1 MKAVRVLSPGST
13 ALVEL
18 PIPAPEAGEVLVRV
32 RAAALCA
39 TDRKLAAGGTD
50 PPLVPGHEVVG
61 TLPEGGLVGVHPD
74 LGCGRC
80 AACTA
85 GFQNRCAERISI
97 GLDRDGGLAEWLIAP
112 RAHLVP
118 IDGIP
123 PHVAAALEPLAC
135 CLHATSLLDVRPGD
149 LALVVGAGAMGILC
163 LWALQAAG
171 ATVAVAQRSEPRR
184 TLAVDLGADAVPGPD
199 DHVADVL
206 GAPPRIAIVTAP
218 GAESLRWAL
227 DEVAI
232 GGIVHAFAGTPS
244 GAHIDANVVHYRHL
258 SLVGSTGSR
267 LADYE
272 HARDLVAAGTIDLSR
287 LPIDVVPLEEAP
299 AALLERPRKDVLKVV
314 VDVGGGEND

>member
-1 MKAVRVLSPGST
+1 MKAVRVSAPGST

-18 PIPAPEAGEVLVRV
+18 PVPEPGPGEALVRV

-39 TDRKLAAGGTD
+39 TDRKLAAGGSD

-80 AACTA
+80 ALCTA
-85 GFQNRCAERISI
+85 GFQNRCAERVSI
-97 GLDRDGGLAEWLIAP
+97 GLDRDGGLAEWLTAP

-123 PHVAAALEPLAC
+123 AQVAPVLEPLAC
-135 CLHATSLLDVRPGD
+135 CLHAAALLEVRPGD
-149 LALVVGAGAMGILC
+149 AALVVGAGAMGILC

-171 ATVAVAQRSEPRR
+171 ATVAVAQRSEERR
-184 TLAVDLGADAVPGPD
+184 ALAADLGADAVLGPD
-199 DHVADVL
+199 EHVSGAL
-206 GAPPRIAIVTAP
+206 GSPPRVAIVTAP
-218 GAESLRWAL
+218 GADSLRWAL
-227 DEVAI
+227 EEVEI
-232 GGIVHAFAGTPS
+232 GGTVHVFAGTPG

-267 LADYE
+267 LSDYE
-272 HARDLVAAGTIDLSR
+272 RARDLVAAGTIDLAR
-287 LPIDVVPLEEAP
+287 LPTHVVPLDEAP
-299 AALLERPRKDVLKVV
+299 AALLERPRDSVLKVV
-314 VDVGGGEND
+314 IDVGGSGR

>member
-1 MKAVRVLSPGST
+1 MKAVRVSGPGST

-18 PIPAPEAGEVLVRV
+18 PIPAPDAGEVLVRV

-39 TDRKLAAGGTD
+39 TDRKLAAGGSD

-74 LGCGRC
+74 IGCGRC

-118 IDGIP
+118 VDGIP
-123 PHVAAALEPLAC
+123 AHVAAALEPLAC
-135 CLHATSLLDVRPGD
+135 CLHATSLLDVEDGD
-149 LALVVGAGAMGILC
+149 VAVVVGGGAMGILC

-171 ATVAVAQRSEPRR
+171 AIVAVVQRSEPRR
-184 TLAVDLGADAVPGPD
+184 TLAAELGADAVIGPD
-199 DHVADVL
+199 EHVTAAL
-206 GAPPRIAIVTAP
+206 GSAPRIAIVTAP

-227 DEVAI
+227 DEVDV
-232 GGIVHAFAGTPS
+232 GGAVHAFAGTPG
-244 GAHIDANVVHYRHL
+244 GANVDANVVHYRHL
-258 SLVGSTGSR
+258 TLVGSTGSR

-272 HARDLVAAGTIDLSR
+272 RARDLVAEGRIDLSH
-287 LPIDVVPLEEAP
+287 LPTDVVSLEDAP
-299 AALLERPRKDVLKVV
+299 AALLERPRDAVLKVV
-314 VDVGGGEND
+314 VDLGGENG